1 MADVRRILIAA
12 PHSGAGKTT
21 VTMALL
27 SAFRARGLRMT
38 AFKCG
43 PDYIDPMF
51 HTEALQI
58 PCRNL
63 DLFLSTEDTV
73 RGLLYAH
80 GTDSDLCALEGVMG
94 YYDGVNN
101 TEEAS
106 SYHLAKATKTPTV
119 LVVQAKGAALSLAAQ
134 IKGFQTFRTPSG
146 IEGVILNGC
155 HKAQY
160 EKMKPLLEA
169 ETGLRLFGYFPPRE
183 DCAVKSRHLGLVTAD
198 ELSDLQERLE
208 RLGQQAEESLDLEGL
223 LHLAA
228 SAPQMAGALPKCEPV
243 TQHRPRIAVARDAA
257 CCFYYADNLA
267 LLEQL
272 GAELIF
278 FSPLKDA
285 LLPKGTAALYFGGG
299 YPELYAEALSNNTSM
314 RESVRLAVRNGMP
327 TVAECGGY
335 LYLHER
341 LDGHQMAGVIPAS
354 AYRTERLQRFGYQV
368 LTAQRDTLLLKKGET
383 LRAHEFHYWESDA
396 MGDAC
401 EAQKPDG
408 RTWNCI
414 IGNESLFAGFSH
426 LYFYSNPEI
435 AARFVQQAAA
445 YGETHGF

>member
-73 RGLLYAH
+73 RGLLYTH
-80 GTDSDLCALEGVMG
+80 GTDSDLCVLEGVMG

-106 SYHLAKATKTPTV
+106 SYHLAKVTQTPVV

-198 ELSDLQERLE
+198 ELPDLQERLE

-272 GAELIF
+272 GAPVGMTMVQLNPSAF
-278 FSPLKDA
+278 
-285 LLPKGTAALYFGGG
+285 AARATPCAWF
-299 YPELYAEALSNNTSM
+299 PAEAASTPTRLCSSVSCSM
-314 RESVRLAVRNGMP
+314 QLNAP
-327 TVAECGGY
+327 
-335 LYLHER
+335 
-341 LDGHQMAGVIPAS
+341 
-354 AYRTERLQRFGYQV
+354 RTLNAPVYCKF
-368 LTAQRDTLLLKKGET
+368 
-383 LRAHEFHYWESDA
+383 S
-396 MGDAC
+396 
-401 EAQKPDG
+401 
-408 RTWNCI
+408 
-414 IGNESLFAGFSH
+414 SL
-426 LYFYSNPEI
+426 I
-435 AARFVQQAAA
+435 
-445 YGETHGF
+445 